1 VKKSRQGFTLIEL
14 VVALAIFAVVSALV
28 YGGLRSVLDT
38 RNRAEEQATRLAA
51 LQTAFV
57 LMARDIEQAAARR
70 IRDDAGGPLPAMRGA
85 TSSGNSA
92 LEFTRAGWNNPA
104 GRARS
109 TLQRVAYSVRDGKL
123 LRLTWAMLDRAPGDR
138 PQETVLLDKVKGFEM
153 RFLDPQM
160 KWQLQWP
167 PATTDNSSQ
176 VMLPRAIEVSI
187 DVEGWGR
194 IPRMFRVPGAIAA
207 TPAAPAGVVR

>member
-1 VKKSRQGFTLIEL
+1 MKKSPQGFTLIEL
-14 VVALAIFAVVSALV
+14 VVALAIFAVVSVLV

-38 RNRAEEQATRLAA
+38 RNRTEEQATRLAG

-70 IRDDAGGPLPAMRGA
+70 IRDDAGGLLPAMRGA

-109 TLQRVAYSVRDGKL
+109 NLQRVGYLVRDGKL
-123 LRLTWAMLDRAPGDR
+123 LRVAWTMLDRGPGDR

-160 KWQLQWP
+160 QWQLQWP
-167 PATTDNSSQ
+167 LATTDSSSQ
-176 VMLPRAIEVSI
+176 IMLPRAIEVSI

-194 IPRMFRVPGAIAA
+194 IPRLFRVPGSIAA
-207 TPAAPAGVVR
+207 TPVLPVGVVQ

>member
-1 VKKSRQGFTLIEL
+1 MRKARQGFTLIEL

-38 RNRAEEQATRLAA
+38 RNRVEEQAARLAG

-57 LMARDIEQAAARR
+57 LMARDAEQATARR
-70 IRDDAGGPLPAMRGA
+70 IRDDAGGPQPAMRGA
-85 TSSGNSA
+85 TSNGNGA
-92 LEFTRAGWNNPA
+92 LEFTRTGWNNPA

-109 TLQRVAYSVRDGKL
+109 TLQRAGYLVRDGKL
-123 LRLTWAMLDRAPGDR
+123 LRVAWTMLDRGPGDR

-167 PATTDNSSQ
+167 LATTDNSSQ
-176 VMLPRAIEVSI
+176 VMLPRAIEVSV

-194 IPRMFRVPGAIAA
+194 IPRLFRVPGAIAA
-207 TPAAPAGVVR
+207 APAAPAGVVR

>member
-1 VKKSRQGFTLIEL
+1 VKKSQQGFTLIEL

-38 RNRAEEQATRLAA
+38 RNRVEEQAARLAA

-57 LMARDIEQAAARR
+57 LMARDAEQAAARR
-70 IRDDAGGPLPAMRGA
+70 IRDDAGGLQPAMRGA
-85 TSSGNSA
+85 TSGGNSA

-123 LRLTWAMLDRAPGDR
+123 LRLTWAMLDRAPEDR

-167 PATTDNSSQ
+167 PATTDNSAQ

-207 TPAAPAGVVR
+207 TPVAPAGVVQ